1 MSEMRLLVI
10 GESSGRPLAGGA
22 TSCYLVEYDGA
33 KILLDIG
40 SGALSVL
47 ERAVRFDEIDD
58 IFISHFHSDHVADAG
73 PAVYHR
79 LISTQLGLVTRPL
92 VFHSLEE
99 GQLACAPYS
108 VWRRTGLESGDDAG
122 PFHVSYLAACHP
134 VPALAM
140 KVTAGGRTLV
150 YTGDGSL
157 TGELAGF
164 CSGADI
170 LIAECSFYPGRGN
183 AASAGHMN
191 AGDVAALASKARPGL
206 LVVSHLP
213 VYGDRTEILDF
224 IKNRYDSKVM
234 LASTLLE
241 VIV

>member
-92 VFHSLEE
+92 VFHALFMCHT
-99 GQLACAPYS
+99 LPHVIRC
-108 VWRRTGLESGDDAG
+108 RRWQ
-122 PFHVSYLAACHP
+122 
-134 VPALAM
+134 
-140 KVTAGGRTLV
+140 
-150 YTGDGSL
+150 
-157 TGELAGF
+157 
-164 CSGADI
+164 
-170 LIAECSFYPGRGN
+170 
-183 AASAGHMN
+183 
-191 AGDVAALASKARPGL
+191 
-206 LVVSHLP
+206 
-213 VYGDRTEILDF
+213 
-224 IKNRYDSKVM
+224 
-234 LASTLLE
+234 
-241 VIV
+241 